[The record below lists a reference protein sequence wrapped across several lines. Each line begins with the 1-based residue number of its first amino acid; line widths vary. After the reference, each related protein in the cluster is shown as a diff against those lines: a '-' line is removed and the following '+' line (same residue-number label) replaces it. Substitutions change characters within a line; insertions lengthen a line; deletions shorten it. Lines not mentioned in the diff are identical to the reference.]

1 MQRIGIWSRRAALA
15 RWTSVTLLP
24 VTLMAIVLSPMGAA
38 ISVGMLPLRPY
49 DSLITL
55 FVILTGWA
63 GIIAAWWTLIEW
75 FAVEPNFAYP
85 YDKVIGLLLGCLS
98 GVTLALSITAPLSLK
113 LSLLTVL
120 LASAIGLIIR
130 LSQSIYEC
138 SRRGS

>member
-1 MQRIGIWSRRAALA
+1 
-15 RWTSVTLLP
+15 
-24 VTLMAIVLSPMGAA
+24 MATVLSPMGVS

-63 GIIAAWWTLIEW
+63 GITAAWWTLIEW

-98 GVTLALSITAPLSLK
+98 GVTLALSIKAPLSLK
-113 LSLLTVL
+113 LSLLAVL
-120 LASAIGLIIR
+120 CVSAISLIIR
-130 LSQSIYEC
+130 LSRSMYKC
-138 SRRGS
+138 SSRGS

>member
-15 RWTSVTLLP
+15 GWTSVTLLP

>member
-1 MQRIGIWSRRAALA
+1 MQRIGIWSRRTALA
-15 RWTSVTLLP
+15 GWTSVTLLP

-130 LSQSIYEC
+130 LSRSIYEC